1 MFTSVDLCN
10 PVKRVALLRPR
21 LCLCIQCWSSEWACS
36 RRRPESG
43 GRGAGGRVMSP
54 ARRLEVALDVAH
66 GLAYL
71 HNATPAVL
79 HRDLKGCGCV
89 RLF

>member
-1 MFTSVDLCN
+1 
-10 PVKRVALLRPR
+10 
-21 LCLCIQCWSSEWACS
+21 
-36 RRRPESG
+36 
-43 GRGAGGRVMSP
+43 MSP